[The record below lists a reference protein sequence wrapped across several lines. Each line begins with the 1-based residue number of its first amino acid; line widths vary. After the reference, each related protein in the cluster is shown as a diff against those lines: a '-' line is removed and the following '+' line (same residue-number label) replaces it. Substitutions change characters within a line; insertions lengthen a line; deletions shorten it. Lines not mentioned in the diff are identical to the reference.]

1 MNFKALPKIDLHLH
15 LDGAIR
21 VPTIAELGDELGIKL
36 PTYDP
41 KQLAALVQVNRDCR
55 SLTDFLKRFEVFY
68 PLLPFAKTQ
77 ERIAY
82 ELCEDCQR
90 DNVIY
95 FEARFAPA
103 LAASPRFT
111 MEDAVTAALEGFR
124 RGQRDFNIRSGLILC
139 CYRSISVAENIAT
152 VKLAHKYRDQGVIG
166 IDLAGD
172 ENHFAAAPHAEAFAL
187 ARKLEIPI
195 TIHAGEGG
203 RPENIRE
210 AVFTHGATRIGHG
223 VSLQNDPELL
233 KAVRDQGTVFEIC
246 LTSNLQTCTVPLA
259 RRASVQEILR
269 RKSPRHAQHRRP
281 RHQQHHPQRRIRTGR
296 ARIPTQAGANP
307 RVAGQ
312 RGTRRVWRTHL
323 APQPGGANSAI
334 VFGLNNFGGFP
345 RHGKGRLTLHAASW
359 PPGIAR

>member
-139 CYRSISVAENIAT
+139 CYRSISVAENVAT

-203 RPENIRE
+203 KPENIRE

-246 LTSNLQTCTVPLA
+246 LTSNLQTCTVPSLA
-259 RRASVQEILR
+259 AHPFKKFLDEKVRVTLNTDDPGISNITLSDEFELAAREYKLKPAQIRELLDNAAHAAFGEPSLR
-269 RKSPRHAQHRRP
+269 RSLAAEI
-281 RHQQHHPQRRIRTGR
+281 QQSLSASI
-296 ARIPTQAGANP
+296 TQG
-307 RVAGQ
+307 
-312 RGTRRVWRTHL
+312 
-323 APQPGGANSAI
+323 
-334 VFGLNNFGGFP
+334 
-345 RHGKGRLTLHAASW
+345 
-359 PPGIAR
+359 

>member
-41 KQLAALVQVNRDCR
+41 KKLAALVQVNRDCR

-68 PLLPFAKTQ
+68 PILPFAKTQ

-82 ELCEDCQR
+82 ELCEDCRR

-223 VSLQNDPELL
+223 VSL
-233 KAVRDQGTVFEIC
+233 
-246 LTSNLQTCTVPLA
+246 
-259 RRASVQEILR
+259 
-269 RKSPRHAQHRRP
+269 
-281 RHQQHHPQRRIRTGR
+281 
-296 ARIPTQAGANP
+296 
-307 RVAGQ
+307 
-312 RGTRRVWRTHL
+312 
-323 APQPGGANSAI
+323 
-334 VFGLNNFGGFP
+334 
-345 RHGKGRLTLHAASW
+345 
-359 PPGIAR
+359 

>member
-36 PTYDP
+36 PSSDP
-41 KQLAALVQVNRDCR
+41 KVLAKFVQVDRDCR

-103 LAASPRFT
+103 LAANTKFT
-111 MEDAVTAALEGFR
+111 TEDAVVAALEGFR
-124 RGQRDFNIRSGLILC
+124 RGQRDFGIRCGLILC
-139 CYRSISVAENIAT
+139 CYRSISVAENVAT
-152 VKLAHKYRDQGVIG
+152 VKLAHKYRDRGVVG

-203 RPENIRE
+203 SAENIRE

-223 VSLQNDPELL
+223 VSLQHDPELL
-233 KAVRDQGTVFEIC
+233 KAVRDRGTVFEIC
-246 LTSNLQTCTVPLA
+246 LTSNLQTYTVPSAQAHPFKKFLDEKIRVTLNTDDPAISNITLTDEFELA
-259 RRASVQEILR
+259 AREYRLKPAEIRGLLLN
-269 RKSPRHAQHRRP
+269 A
-281 RHQQHHPQRRIRTGR
+281 
-296 ARIPTQAGANP
+296 AGA
-307 RVAGQ
+307 
-312 RGTRRVWRTHL
+312 
-323 APQPGGANSAI
+323 
-334 VFGLNNFGGFP
+334 VFGEASLQ
-345 RHGKGRLTLHAASW
+345 RELAGRYERMGLT
-359 PPGIAR
+359 